1 MSRRP
6 ERRRRRR
13 PPPAPEAPPPEDGTS
28 LLRRT
33 DVLIAVLFGGGVIL
47 AAVIAVVLSNRGG
60 DDTPPAAP
68 GATAT
73 APPFSPVT
81 EDEKAIQ
88 ELSRLSIEVLPQGQW
103 PSLYDSFT
111 PEFQQR
117 CPQEEFDRG
126 GVQAAA
132 DLGSDLQLLRFK
144 RLEQARISDTTA
156 SAVIVGE
163 VEGKSEYSIQASF
176 QQLDGVWKIAPAPNT
191 QGCEAFSRLSG

>member
-13 PPPAPEAPPPEDGTS
+13 TPPAPEAPPPEGGPS

-33 DVLIAVLFGGGVIL
+33 DVLIAAFFGGTVIL
-47 AAVIAVVLSNRGG
+47 AALTAVLLSSGGG
-60 DDTPPAAP
+60 DESPAPAAQ
-68 GATAT
+68 ATT
-73 APPFSPVT
+73 AVPAFSPVT

-88 ELSRLSIEVLPQGQW
+88 ELARLSIEVLPQGQW

-117 CPQEEFDRG
+117 CPQEQFDRG
-126 GVQAAA
+126 GVQAAE
-132 DLGSDLQLLRFK
+132 DLGPDLQLLRFQ
-144 RLEQARISDTTA
+144 RLEQATISDTTA